1 MKQLYF
7 FLSCLLITTISFAQT
22 SGTIKGKLIDS
33 VGKQSLKD
41 ASITVLESKD
51 STLEVFGLAK
61 PDGTFELKNISFG
74 KMLVQITFQGY
85 RPINKTI
92 TLTKENAMVDLGDV
106 NMLVQSKDLQEV
118 IVQTSPIVIRKDTIE
133 YNAGSFKTKP
143 NAVVEDL
150 LKKLPGVEVAKDGSI
165 KAQGETV
172 SRVLVDGKRFFGD
185 DPKMATKNLPPDMVD
200 KVQIYD
206 AQSDQSAFSGFDDG
220 TRTKTIN
227 ITTKKD
233 RRKGLFGKAMAG
245 GGNNG
250 RYESSLNFNRFNG
263 NQQISFIGQAN
274 NVNRQAFSVQD
285 ILGTLGTAGGG
296 RGGQGG
302 GGGNFG
308 AAGATISG
316 LGGGGSSNG
325 ITTTI
330 AGGLNYKDVWSKKTE
345 ASGSYFYNNL
355 AIDRDTK
362 SLTERFNTGDSSV
375 FTNQNTTAKTQNQ
388 NHRINFNIET
398 QIDSS
403 NSLIIR
409 PNFTYQN
416 TEANNRSISTGTR
429 GKLTN
434 LTLTDQTTNNM
445 GDGYNGSID
454 ATFRHRF
461 KTKGRTFSLNI
472 TGGATTNNGNG
483 KNYTKAFNYLI
494 LKDSLIDQISTS
506 RSDGS
511 NISTNISYT
520 EPVGK
525 NQLIEIGFNH
535 SYRISTSDKKTLG
548 YNTTTKDY
556 TDNVAT
562 LTNKFENVNYSD
574 RGSLG
579 YRVQNAK
586 FNLGAT
592 MGLQFATLNSANQ
605 TKPGNDVNKTFTNL
619 FPTAN
624 FTYNFTRSKN
634 LRINYSGRTNQP
646 SVSQLQPIIDNSDIT
661 NIKQG
666 NPNLGQEFSNSL
678 RVFYSSFDIFKLRN
692 LFALFNV
699 STTSNKIVNNI
710 NQTPNGFQTTTYTNR
725 NGAYNLSGYVNYG
738 FQFGKNKIRLN
749 FTTNAAHSR
758 DVSIVHSL
766 NPSLANDTLNYTYN
780 TSIGQTVGTGFNIKE
795 KLDLNFSATS
805 TYYIAKNSNQASSSS
820 NTNYFTQNIS
830 IEPTY
835 TFKGGWV
842 LGTDLDY
849 NYTGGLSTGYNA
861 SVPLWNA
868 SLSKLLFKNQSGELK
883 IAIYDILN
891 QNVSVT
897 RTVSANYIVDQQS
910 TVLKQ
915 YFSVTFAYN
924 LRKFAGAN
932 QQMPSMFRNM
942 MRGMNLRNAP
952 KF

>member
-7 FLSCLLITTISFAQT
+7 FLSCLLITTISLAQS

-61 PDGTFELKNISFG
+61 TDGTFELKNISFG

-85 RPINKTI
+85 KPVNKTI
-92 TLTKENAMVDLGDV
+92 TLSKENAVVDLGDV

-118 IVQTSPIVIRKDTIE
+118 IVQTSPITIRKDTIE

-150 LKKLPGVEVAKDGSI
+150 LKKLPGVEVAKDGTI

-200 KVQIYD
+200 KIQVYD

-285 ILGTLGTAGGG
+285 ILGTLGSAGGG
-296 RGGQGG
+296 RGGAGG
-302 GGGNFG
+302 GGG
-308 AAGATISG
+308 AISLIGG

-325 ITTTI
+325 ITTTV

-355 AIDRDTK
+355 AIIRDTR
-362 SLTERFNTGDSSV
+362 SLTERFNSGDSSI
-375 FTNQNTTAKTQNQ
+375 FTNQNTTARTQNQ
-388 NHRINFNIET
+388 NHRVNFNIET
-398 QIDSS
+398 QIDSN
-403 NSLIIR
+403 NSLIVR
-409 PNFTYQN
+409 PNFSYQN
-416 TEANNRSISTGTR
+416 TEANNRSLSTGTR

-434 LTLTDQTTNNM
+434 LTLTDQTTNNTS
-445 GDGYNGSID
+445 DGYNGSID

-461 KTKGRTFSLNI
+461 KTRGRSLSINF
-472 TGGATTNNGNG
+472 TGGANTNDGVG
-483 KNYTKAFNYLI
+483 KNYTTYKDYLATS
-494 LKDSLIDQISTS
+494 DSLIDQISTS
-506 RSDGS
+506 KSDS
-511 NISTNISYT
+511 RNISTNVSYT
-520 EPVGK
+520 EPIGK
-525 NQLIEIGFNH
+525 NQLIEIGYNY
-535 SYRISTSDKKTLG
+535 SYRISTSDRQTLA
-548 YNTTTKDY
+548 YNATTKDY
-556 TDNVAT
+556 TDVVAS
-562 LTNKFENVNYSD
+562 LTNKFENINYSN

-592 MGLQFATLNSANQ
+592 MGLQFATLNSVNQ
-605 TKPGNDVNKTFTNL
+605 TKIGTDVNKNFINL

-624 FTYNFTRSKN
+624 FTYNFTRTKN
-634 LRINYSGRTNQP
+634 LRINYNGRTNQP
-646 SVSQLQPIIDNSDIT
+646 SVTQLQPIIDNSDVT
-661 NIKQG
+661 NIRQG
-666 NPNLGQEFSNSL
+666 NPDLGQEFTNSL

-692 LFALFNV
+692 LFATFNV
-699 STTSNKIVNNI
+699 STTSNKIVSNV
-710 NQTPNGFQTTTYTNR
+710 NQTNNGFQRTTYTNM

-758 DVSIVHSL
+758 DVSIIHSL
-766 NPSLANDTLNYTYN
+766 NPLFAKDTLNYTYN
-780 TSIGQTVGTGFNIKE
+780 TSIGQTIGTGFNIKE
-795 KLDLNFSATS
+795 KFDLNFTATS
-805 TYYIAKNSNQASSSS
+805 TFFIAKNSNQASSSS
-820 NTNYFTQNIS
+820 NTNYFTQNIT

-849 NYTGGLSTGYNA
+849 NYTGGLAAGYNA

-868 SLSKLLFKNQSGELK
+868 SLSKLLFKNQAGELK
-883 IAIYDILN
+883 VAIYDILN
-891 QNVSVT
+891 QNVSVSRNVT
-897 RTVSANYIVDQQS
+897 ANYVVDQQS

-924 LRKFAGAN
+924 LRKFAGAG
-932 QQMPSMFRNM
+932 QQMPAMFRNM
-942 MRGMNLRNAP
+942 MRGTNMRNLPR
-952 KF
+952 F

>member
-7 FLSCLLITTISFAQT
+7 FIPFLFITTISLAQT

-61 PDGTFELKNISFG
+61 PDGSFELKNISFG

-85 RPINKTI
+85 RPVNKTI
-92 TLTKENAMVDLGDV
+92 TFSKENAVIDLGDV
-106 NMLVQSKDLQEV
+106 AMQVQSKDLQEV

-150 LKKLPGVEVAKDGSI
+150 LKKLPGVEVAKDGTI

-200 KVQIYD
+200 KIQVYD

-245 GGNNG
+245 GGNDG
-250 RYESSLNFNRFNG
+250 RYESSLTFNRFNG
-263 NQQISFIGQAN
+263 NQQLSFIGQAN

-296 RGGQGG
+296 RGGG

-308 AAGATISG
+308 SGVGSIISG

-325 ITTTI
+325 ITTT
-330 AGGLNYKDVWSKKTE
+330 AAAGLNFKDVIGKKTE
-345 ASGSYFYNNL
+345 FSGSYFYNNL

-362 SLTERFNTGDSSV
+362 SLTERFQKSDSSF
-375 FTNQNTTAKTQNQ
+375 FTNQNTTARTKNE
-388 NHRINFNIET
+388 NHRVNLNIET

-416 TEANNRSISTGTR
+416 TESNTRTISGATR
-429 GKLTN
+429 GKLSN
-434 LTLTDQTTNNM
+434 LTNTDQTVNST
-445 GDGYNGSID
+445 GDGYNGSLD

-461 KTKGRTFSLNI
+461 KTKGRTLSLNL
-472 TGGATTNNGNG
+472 TGGANTNHNDA
-483 KNYTKAFNYLI
+483 KNYVKLFNYFTA
-494 LKDSLIDQISTS
+494 KDSISDQISNS
-506 RSDGS
+506 ISDGN
-511 NISTNISYT
+511 NISANVSYT

-525 NQLIEIGFNH
+525 NQLIEIGYNH
-535 SYRISTSDKKTLG
+535 SYRISTADKKTLS
-548 YNTTTKDY
+548 YDAATKDY
-556 TDNVAT
+556 TKRVDS
-562 LTNKFENVNYSD
+562 LSNKFENVNYSD
-574 RGSLG
+574 RASLG

-592 MGLQFATLNSANQ
+592 MGLQFATLNSDNQ
-605 TKPGNDVNKTFTNL
+605 SKGTSFHKTFTNL
-619 FPTAN
+619 YPTAN

-634 LRINYSGRTNQP
+634 LRVNYNGRTNQP
-646 SVSQLQPIIDNSDIT
+646 SVSQLQPVPDNSDIT
-661 NIKQG
+661 NIKYG
-666 NPNLGQEFSNSL
+666 NPDLGQEFTNSI

-699 STTSNKIVNNI
+699 STTSNKIVSNV
-710 NQTPNGFQTTTYTNR
+710 NQSLNGYQTTTYTNK
-725 NGAYNLSGYVNYG
+725 NGAYNVNGYVNYG
-738 FQFGKNKIRLN
+738 FQFGKQKIRLN
-749 FTTNAAHSR
+749 LTTNAAYSR
-758 DVSIVHSL
+758 DVSIIHSL
-766 NPSLANDTLNYTYN
+766 SPTVNKNDTLNYTYN
-780 TSIGQTVGTGFNIKE
+780 TSIGQTIGTGFNLKE

-805 TYYIAKNSNQASSSS
+805 TFYITKNSNQANSAS
-820 NTNYFTQNIS
+820 NTNYFTQNIT

-849 NYTGGLSTGYNA
+849 NYTGGLASGYNA

-868 SLSKLLFKNQSGELK
+868 SLSKLLFKNQAGELK
-883 IAIYDILN
+883 IAVYDILN
-891 QNVSVT
+891 QNVSVS
-897 RTVSANYIVDQQS
+897 RTVNANYVVDQQS

-924 LRKFAGAN
+924 LRKFAGAG
-932 QQMPSMFRNM
+932 QQMPAMFKNM
-942 MRGMNLRNAP
+942 MRGTNMRNMP
-952 KF
+952 RF

>member
-7 FLSCLLITTISFAQT
+7 FLSCLFVTTISFAQT
-22 SGTIKGKLIDS
+22 SGAIKGKLIDS

-61 PDGTFELKNISFG
+61 TDGTFELKNISFG
-74 KMLVQITFQGY
+74 KMLVQITFQGFK
-85 RPINKTI
+85 PVNKTI
-92 TLTKENAMVDLGDV
+92 TLSKENAVVDLGDV

-118 IVQTSPIVIRKDTIE
+118 IVQTSPIVIKKDTIE

-150 LKKLPGVEVAKDGSI
+150 LKKLPGVEVAKDGTI

-172 SRVLVDGKRFFGD
+172 QRVLVDGKRFFGD

-200 KVQIYD
+200 KIQVYD

-296 RGGQGG
+296 RGGFSGG
-302 GGGNFG
+302 GSTM
-308 AAGATISG
+308 ATISG

-355 AIDRDTK
+355 AIIRDTR
-362 SLTERFNTGDSSV
+362 SLTERFNSGDTSI
-375 FTNQNTTAKTQNQ
+375 FTNQNTAAKTQNQ

-434 LTLTDQTTNNM
+434 LTLTDQTTNNAS
-445 GDGYNGSID
+445 DGYNGSID

-461 KTKGRTFSLNI
+461 KTKGRSLSVNF
-472 TGGATTNNGNG
+472 TGGANTNDAVG
-483 KNYTKAFNYLI
+483 KNYTTYSDYLTSR
-494 LKDSLIDQISTS
+494 DSLIDQINTS
-506 RSDGS
+506 KADGR
-511 NISTNISYT
+511 NISTNVSYT
-520 EPVGK
+520 EPIGK
-525 NQLIEIGFNH
+525 NQLIEFGYNY
-535 SYRISTSDKKTLG
+535 SYRINTSDRQTLA
-548 YNTTTKDY
+548 YNATTKDY
-556 TDNVAT
+556 TDVVAS
-562 LTNKFENVNYSD
+562 LTNKFENVNYSN

-579 YRVQNAK
+579 YRIQNAK

-592 MGLQFATLNSANQ
+592 MGLQFATLNSVNQ
-605 TKPGNDVNKTFTNL
+605 TKTGSDVNKNFVNL
-619 FPTAN
+619 FPTAS
-624 FTYNFTRSKN
+624 FTYNFTRTKN
-634 LRINYSGRTNQP
+634 LRINYNGRTNQP
-646 SVSQLQPIIDNSDIT
+646 SVTQLQPIIDNSDVT
-661 NIKQG
+661 NIRQG
-666 NPNLGQEFSNSL
+666 NPDLGQEFTNSL

-692 LFALFNV
+692 LFASFNV
-699 STTSNKIVNNI
+699 STTSNKIVSNV
-710 NQTPNGFQTTTYTNR
+710 NQSKNGFQRATYTNM
-725 NGAYNLSGYVNYG
+725 NGAYNLSGFLNYG

-758 DVSIVHSL
+758 DVNIIHSL
-766 NPSLANDTLNYTYN
+766 NPLFAKDTLNYTYN
-780 TSIGQTVGTGFNIKE
+780 TSIGQTIGTGFNIKE
-795 KLDLNFSATS
+795 KFDLNFTATS
-805 TYYIAKNSNQASSSS
+805 TFFIAKNSNQASSSS
-820 NTNYFTQNIS
+820 NTNYFTQNIT

-849 NYTGGLSTGYNA
+849 NYTGGLAAGYNA

-868 SLSKLLFKNQSGELK
+868 SLSKLLFKNQGGELK

-891 QNVSVT
+891 QNVSVSRNVT
-897 RTVSANYIVDQQS
+897 ANYVVDQQS

-924 LRKFAGAN
+924 LRKFAGAG
-932 QQMPSMFRNM
+932 QQMPAMFKNM
-942 MRGMNLRNAP
+942 MRGTNMRNMP
-952 KF
+952 RF

>member
-7 FLSCLLITTISFAQT
+7 FLSCFLVTTISLAQT

-41 ASITVLESKD
+41 ASITVLDNKD

-85 RPINKTI
+85 SPINKTI
-92 TLTKENAMVDLGDV
+92 TLSKDNAVVDLGDV
-106 NMLVQSKDLQEV
+106 NMKVQSKDLQEV
-118 IVQTSPIVIRKDTIE
+118 IVQTSPITIRKDTIE

-150 LKKLPGVEVAKDGSI
+150 LKKLPGVEVAKDGTI

-200 KVQIYD
+200 KIQVYD

-296 RGGQGG
+296 RGG
-302 GGGNFG
+302 G
-308 AAGATISG
+308 AAMATISG

-330 AGGLNYKDVWSKKTE
+330 AAGLNYKDVWSKKTE

-355 AIDRDTK
+355 AINRDTR
-362 SLTERFNTGDSSV
+362 SLTERFNAGDSSI
-375 FTNQNTTAKTQNQ
+375 FTDQNTTARTKNE
-388 NHRINFNIET
+388 NHRVNFNIET

-403 NSLIIR
+403 NSLIVR
-409 PNFTYQN
+409 PNFTYQQ

-429 GKLTN
+429 GKLVN
-434 LTLTDQTTNNM
+434 LTLTDQTTNSTS
-445 GDGYNGSID
+445 DGYNGSID
-454 ATFRHRF
+454 ATLRHRF
-461 KTKGRTFSLNI
+461 KTKGRTFSINI
-472 TGGATTNNGNG
+472 TGGANTNDATG
-483 KNYTKAFNYLI
+483 KNYTTYRDYLTS
-494 LKDSLIDQISTS
+494 KDSLINQISVS
-506 RSDGS
+506 KADGS
-511 NISTNISYT
+511 NISTNLSYT
-520 EPVGK
+520 EPVGR

-535 SYRISTSDKKTLG
+535 SYRISTTDKQTLG
-548 YNTTTKDY
+548 YNATTKDY

-562 LTNKFENVNYSD
+562 LTNKFENINYSD

-592 MGLQFATLNSANQ
+592 MGLQFATLNSNNQ
-605 TKPGNDVNKTFTNL
+605 TKIGNDVHKTYTNL
-619 FPTAN
+619 YPTAN
-624 FTYNFTRSKN
+624 FTYNFTRTKN

-666 NPNLGQEFSNSL
+666 NPNLGQEFSNSV

-692 LFALFNV
+692 LFAVFNA
-699 STTSNKIVNNI
+699 STTSNKIVSNV
-710 NQTPNGFQTTTYTNR
+710 NQTNNGFQTTTYTNK

-749 FTTNAAHSR
+749 FTTNVAHSR
-758 DVSIVHSL
+758 DVNIIHSL
-766 NPSLANDTLNYTYN
+766 NPLFAKDTLNYTYN

-795 KLDLNFSATS
+795 KLDLNFTATS
-805 TYYIAKNSNQASSSS
+805 TFYIAKNSNQASSSS
-820 NTNYFTQNIS
+820 NTNYFTQNIT

-849 NYTGGLSTGYNA
+849 NYTGGLSSGYNA

-883 IAIYDILN
+883 VAIYDILN
-891 QNVSVT
+891 QNVSVS
-897 RTVSANYIVDQQS
+897 RTVSANYVVDQQS

-924 LRKFAGAN
+924 LRKFAGAG
-932 QQMPSMFRNM
+932 QQMPNMFRNM
-942 MRGMNLRNAP
+942 MRGTNMRNMP
-952 KF
+952 RF

>member
-7 FLSCLLITTISFAQT
+7 FLSCLLVTTISFAQT

-41 ASITVLESKD
+41 ASITVLDSKD

-61 PDGTFELKNISFG
+61 TDGTFELKNIALG
-74 KMLVQITFQGY
+74 KMIVQITFQGY
-85 RPINKTI
+85 RPVNKTV
-92 TLTKENAMVDLGDV
+92 TLSKENAVVDLGEV
-106 NMLVQSKDLQEV
+106 AMTIQSKDLQEV
-118 IVQTSPIVIRKDTIE
+118 IVQTSPITIRKDTIE

-200 KVQIYD
+200 KIQVYD

-233 RRKGLFGKAMAG
+233 RRKGFFGKAMAG

-285 ILGTLGTAGGG
+285 ILGTLGSAGGG
-296 RGGQGG
+296 RGGAGG
-302 GGGNFG
+302 GGGAIALIG
-308 AAGATISG
+308 G

-325 ITTTI
+325 ITTTV

-355 AIDRDTK
+355 AIDRDTR
-362 SLTERFNTGDSSV
+362 SLSERFGGNSDSSI
-375 FTNQNTTAKTQNQ
+375 FTNQNTTARTKNE

-403 NSLIIR
+403 NSLIVR
-409 PNFTYQN
+409 PNFSYQQ
-416 TEANNRSISTGTR
+416 TEANNRSISTGTK

-434 LTLTDQTTNNM
+434 LTLNDQTTNNASS
-445 GDGYNGSID
+445 GYNGSID

-461 KTKGRTFSLNI
+461 KTKGRTFSINL
-472 TGGATTNNGNG
+472 TGGANTNDANGT
-483 KNYTKAFNYLI
+483 NYGNYIDYLTG
-494 LKDSLIDQISTS
+494 KDSLTNQISTS
-506 RSDGS
+506 KSDGS
-511 NISTNISYT
+511 NISTNLSYT
-520 EPVGK
+520 EPIGK
-525 NQLIEIGFNH
+525 NQLIEIGYNY
-535 SYRISTSDKKTLG
+535 SYRISTSDRQTFK
-548 YNTTTKDY
+548 YNNTTKDY
-556 TDNVAT
+556 TDVVSL
-562 LTNKFENVNYSD
+562 LTNKFENVNYSN

-592 MGLQFATLNSANQ
+592 LGLQFATLNSINQ
-605 TKPGNDVNKTFTNL
+605 TKLGNDVNKTFTNL

-634 LRINYSGRTNQP
+634 LRINYNGRTNQP
-646 SVSQLQPIIDNSDIT
+646 SVSQLQPIVDNS
-661 NIKQG
+661 NLLSIKQG
-666 NPNLGQEFSNSL
+666 NPNLGQEFTNSL

-692 LFALFNV
+692 LFAMFNA
-699 STTSNKIVNNI
+699 SNTSNKIVNNVYQFAT
-710 NQTPNGFQTTTYTNR
+710 NKDSTTYVNM
-725 NGAYNLSGYVNYG
+725 NGAYSLSGYVNYG

-749 FTTNAAHSR
+749 FTTNLAHSR
-758 DVSIVHSL
+758 DVSAIHNFTSGGNL
-766 NPSLANDTLNYTYN
+766 NDTLNYTYN
-780 TSIGQTVGTGFNIKE
+780 SSIGQTIGTGFNIKE
-795 KLDLNFSATS
+795 KFDLNFTATS
-805 TYYIAKNSNQASSSS
+805 TYFIVKNTNQANAAN
-820 NTNYFTQNIS
+820 NTNYFTQNIT

-849 NYTGGLSTGYNA
+849 NYTGGLAAGYNA

-868 SLSKLLFKNQSGELK
+868 SLSKLLFKNQAGELK
-883 IAIYDILN
+883 VAIYDILN
-891 QNVSVT
+891 QNVSVSRSVT
-897 RTVSANYIVDQQS
+897 GNTVTDQQS

-924 LRKFAGAN
+924 LRKFAGAG
-932 QQMPSMFRNM
+932 QQMPAMFRNM
-942 MRGMNLRNAP
+942 MRGTNMRNMP
-952 KF
+952 RF

>member
-7 FLSCLLITTISFAQT
+7 FLSCLLVTTISLAQS

-61 PDGTFELKNISFG
+61 TDGTFELKNISFG

-85 RPINKTI
+85 KPVNKTI
-92 TLTKENAMVDLGDV
+92 TLSKENAVVDLGDV

-118 IVQTSPIVIRKDTIE
+118 IVQTSPITIRKDTIE

-200 KVQIYD
+200 KIQVYD

-233 RRKGLFGKAMAG
+233 RRKGFFGKAMAG

-285 ILGTLGTAGGG
+285 ILGTLGSAGGG
-296 RGGQGG
+296 RGGAGG
-302 GGGNFG
+302 GGG
-308 AAGATISG
+308 AISLISG

-355 AIDRDTK
+355 AFDRDTR
-362 SLTERFNTGDSSV
+362 SLTETFFSGDSSQ
-375 FTNQNTTAKTQNQ
+375 FNSQNTTARTKNQ

-398 QIDSS
+398 QIDSN
-403 NSLIIR
+403 NSLVVR
-409 PNFTYQN
+409 PNFNYQE
-416 TEANNRSISTGTR
+416 TEANNVTQSTITK

-434 LTLTDQTTNNM
+434 IGATNQNTSSA
-445 GDGYNGSID
+445 GSGYNGSID

-461 KTKGRTFSLNI
+461 KTKGRTFSMNV
-472 TGGATTNNGNG
+472 TGGANTNNNDAT
-483 KNYTKAFNYLI
+483 NFTIANI
-494 LKDSLIDQISTS
+494 ASRSANQISNS
-506 RSDGS
+506 KSDGN
-511 NISTNISYT
+511 NISTNLSYT

-525 NQLIEIGFNH
+525 NQLIEIGYNY
-535 SYRISTSDKKTLG
+535 SYRTNTSNKQTFAYDAATQ
-548 YNTTTKDY
+548 DY
-556 TDNVAT
+556 TKGVDS
-562 LTNKFENVNYSD
+562 LTNKFENTNYSN
-574 RGSLG
+574 RASLG
-579 YRVQNAK
+579 YRVQNTK

-592 MGLQFATLNSANQ
+592 MGVQFATLTSDNRSKNI
-605 TKPGNDVNKTFTNL
+605 NFSNNFVNL

-646 SVSQLQPIIDNSDIT
+646 SATQLQPVPDVSDVT
-661 NIKQG
+661 NIKNG
-666 NPNLGQEFSNSL
+666 NPNLGQEFSNNL
-678 RVFYSSFDIFKLRN
+678 RIFFSSFDIFKLRN
-692 LFALFNV
+692 LFAMFNL
-699 STTSNKIVNNI
+699 SNTSNKIVSNVT
-710 NQTPNGFQTTTYTNR
+710 QSPTTFYRTTTYSNMG
-725 NGAYNLSGYVNYG
+725 GAYSLSGYVNYG
-738 FQFGKNKIRLN
+738 FQFGKQKIRLN
-749 FTTNAAHSR
+749 FTTNVAHSR
-758 DVSIVHSL
+758 DPSIIHSVSSNA
-766 NPSLANDTLNYTYN
+766 NPNDTINYTYN
-780 TSIGQTVGTGFNIKE
+780 TSIGQTIGTGFNIKE
-795 KLDLNFSATS
+795 KFDLNFTATS
-805 TYYIAKNSNQASSSS
+805 TYFIVKNTNQANSA
-820 NTNYFTQNIS
+820 NNANYFTQNIT

-849 NYTGGLSTGYNA
+849 NYTGGLTAGYNA

-868 SLSKLLFKNQSGELK
+868 SLSKLLFKNQAGELK
-883 IAIYDILN
+883 LAIYDILN
-891 QNVSVT
+891 QNVSVSRSVT
-897 RTVSANYIVDQQS
+897 GNTVTDQQS

-924 LRKFAGAN
+924 LRKFAGAG
-932 QQMPSMFRNM
+932 QQMPAMFRNM
-942 MRGMNLRNAP
+942 MRGTNMRNMP
-952 KF
+952 RF

>member
-7 FLSCLLITTISFAQT
+7 FLSCLFITTISLAQT

-41 ASITVLESKD
+41 ASITVLDSKD

-61 PDGTFELKNISFG
+61 TDGTFELKNIALG
-74 KMLVQITFQGY
+74 KMIVQITFQGY
-85 RPINKTI
+85 KPVNKNV
-92 TLTKENAMVDLGDV
+92 TLSKENAVVDLGEV
-106 NMLVQSKDLQEV
+106 AMTIQSKDLQEV
-118 IVQTSPIVIRKDTIE
+118 IVQTSPITIRKDTIE

-200 KVQIYD
+200 KIQVYD

-233 RRKGLFGKAMAG
+233 RRKGFFGKAMAG

-296 RGGQGG
+296 RGGAGG
-302 GGGNFG
+302 GGG
-308 AAGATISG
+308 AIATISG

-345 ASGSYFYNNL
+345 VSGSYFYNNL
-355 AIDRDTK
+355 AIDRDSR
-362 SLTERFNTGDSSV
+362 SLTERFSGTSDSSI
-375 FTNQNTTAKTQNQ
+375 FTNQNTTARTKNE

-403 NSLIIR
+403 NSLIVR
-409 PNFTYQN
+409 PNFSYQQ

-434 LTLTDQTTNNM
+434 LTLNDQTTNSASN
-445 GDGYNGSID
+445 GYTGSID

-461 KTKGRTFSLNI
+461 KTKGRTFSVNI
-472 TGGATTNNGNG
+472 TGGANTNDANG
-483 KNYTKAFNYLI
+483 KNYTNSTDYMRAINTI
-494 LKDSLIDQISTS
+494 TDQISTTK
-506 RSDGS
+506 SDGK
-511 NISTNISYT
+511 NISTNLSYT

-525 NQLIEIGFNH
+525 NQLIEIGYNY
-535 SYRISTSDKKTLG
+535 SYRISTSDRQTFK
-548 YNTTTKDY
+548 YNNTTKDY
-556 TDNVAT
+556 TDVVTN
-562 LTNKFENVNYSD
+562 LTNKFENINYSN

-579 YRVQNAK
+579 YRVQNTK

-592 MGLQFATLNSANQ
+592 MGLQFSTLNSVNQ
-605 TKPGNDVNKTFTNL
+605 SKVGNDVNKTFTNL

-634 LRINYSGRTNQP
+634 LRVNYSGRTNIP
-646 SVSQLQPIIDNSDIT
+646 SVSQLQPVPDNS
-661 NIKQG
+661 NVLNVKLG
-666 NPNLGQEFSNSL
+666 NTNLGQEFTNSL

-692 LFALFNV
+692 LFASVNV
-699 STTSNKIVNNI
+699 STTSNKIVNNVY
-710 NQTPNGFQTTTYTNR
+710 QYANGYDTTTYTNK
-725 NGAYNLSGYVNYG
+725 NGAYSLSGFLNYG

-749 FTTNAAHSR
+749 FTTNLAHSR
-758 DVSIVHSL
+758 DISIIHNFTSGG
-766 NPSLANDTLNYTYN
+766 NPNDTLNYTYN
-780 TSIGQTVGTGFNIKE
+780 SSIGQTIGTGFNIKE
-795 KLDLNFSATS
+795 KFDLNFTATT
-805 TYYIAKNSNQASSSS
+805 TYFIVKNTNQATAA
-820 NTNYFTQNIS
+820 NNANYFTQNIT

-849 NYTGGLSTGYNA
+849 NYTGGLTAGYNA

-868 SLSKLLFKNQSGELK
+868 SLSKLLFKNQAGELK
-883 IAIYDILN
+883 LAIYDILN
-891 QNVSVT
+891 QNVSVSRSVT
-897 RTVSANYIVDQQS
+897 GNTVTDQQS

-924 LRKFAGAN
+924 LRKFAGAG
-932 QQMPSMFRNM
+932 QQMPAMFRNM
-942 MRGMNLRNAP
+942 MRGTNMRNMP
-952 KF
+952 RF

>member
-1 MKQLYF
+1 
-7 FLSCLLITTISFAQT
+7 
-22 SGTIKGKLIDS
+22 
-33 VGKQSLKD
+33 
-41 ASITVLESKD
+41 
-51 STLEVFGLAK
+51 
-61 PDGTFELKNISFG
+61 
-74 KMLVQITFQGY
+74 
-85 RPINKTI
+85 
-92 TLTKENAMVDLGDV
+92 
-106 NMLVQSKDLQEV
+106 
-118 IVQTSPIVIRKDTIE
+118 
-133 YNAGSFKTKP
+133 
-143 NAVVEDL
+143 
-150 LKKLPGVEVAKDGSI
+150 
-165 KAQGETV
+165 
-172 SRVLVDGKRFFGD
+172 
-185 DPKMATKNLPPDMVD
+185 
-200 KVQIYD
+200 
-206 AQSDQSAFSGFDDG
+206 
-220 TRTKTIN
+220 
-227 ITTKKD
+227 
-233 RRKGLFGKAMAG
+233 
-245 GGNNG
+245 
-250 RYESSLNFNRFNG
+250 
-263 NQQISFIGQAN
+263 
-274 NVNRQAFSVQD
+274 
-285 ILGTLGTAGGG
+285 
-296 RGGQGG
+296 
-302 GGGNFG
+302 
-308 AAGATISG
+308 
-316 LGGGGSSNG
+316 
-325 ITTTI
+325 
-330 AGGLNYKDVWSKKTE
+330 
-345 ASGSYFYNNL
+345 

-362 SLTERFNTGDSSV
+362 SLTERFNTGDSSI
-375 FTNQNTTAKTQNQ
+375 FTNQNTTARTQNQ
-388 NHRINFNIET
+388 NHRVNFNIET

-403 NSLIIR
+403 NSLIVR

-434 LTLTDQTTNNM
+434 LTLTDQTTNST

-472 TGGATTNNGNG
+472 TGGANTNDGNG
-483 KNYTKAFNYLI
+483 KNYTKAFNYLT

-506 RSDGS
+506 TSNGS
-511 NISTNISYT
+511 NISANVSYT

-548 YNTTTKDY
+548 YNSTTKDY

-592 MGLQFATLNSANQ
+592 MGLQFATLNSENQ
-605 TKPGNDVNKTFTNL
+605 TKGYSFNKTFTNL

-666 NPNLGQEFSNSL
+666 NPDLGQEFSNSL
-678 RVFYSSFDIFKLRN
+678 RIFYSSFDIFKLRN
-692 LFALFNV
+692 LFALFNI
-699 STTSNKIVNNI
+699 STTSYKIVNNV
-710 NQTPNGFQTTTYTNR
+710 NQTPNGYQTTTYTNKS
-725 NGAYNLSGYVNYG
+725 GAYNLSGYVNYG

-749 FTTNAAHSR
+749 FTTNVAHSR
-758 DVSIVHSL
+758 DVNIIHSL
-766 NPSLANDTLNYTYN
+766 NPSFANDTLNYTYN

-805 TYYIAKNSNQASSSS
+805 TFYIAKNSNQASSAS

-891 QNVSVT
+891 QNVSVS
-897 RTVSANYIVDQQS
+897 RTVNANYIVDQQS

-942 MRGMNLRNAP
+942 MRGTNMRNVP
-952 KF
+952 RF

>member
-7 FLSCLLITTISFAQT
+7 FLSCLLVTTISLAQS

-61 PDGTFELKNISFG
+61 TDGTFELKNISFG

-85 RPINKTI
+85 VPVNKTI
-92 TLTKENAMVDLGDV
+92 TLSKENAVVDLGDV

-118 IVQTSPIVIRKDTIE
+118 IVQTSPITIRKDTIE

-150 LKKLPGVEVAKDGSI
+150 LKKLPGVEVAKDGTI

-200 KVQIYD
+200 KIQVYD

-285 ILGTLGTAGGG
+285 ILGTLGSAGGG
-296 RGGQGG
+296 RGGAGG
-302 GGGNFG
+302 GGG
-308 AAGATISG
+308 AISLIGG

-325 ITTTI
+325 ITTTL

-355 AIDRDTK
+355 AIDRDTR
-362 SLTERFNTGDSSV
+362 SLTERFVSGDSSF
-375 FTNQNTTAKTQNQ
+375 FTNQNTTARTKNQ

-403 NSLIIR
+403 NSLIVR
-409 PNFTYQN
+409 PNFSYQETESNNN
-416 TEANNRSISTGTR
+416 TISNITK
-429 GKLTN
+429 GKLVNTN
-434 LTLTDQTTNNM
+434 STNQTTTSV
-445 GDGYNGSID
+445 GSGYNGSID

-461 KTKGRTFSLNI
+461 KTKGRTFSINL
-472 TGGATTNNGNG
+472 TGGANTNNSDGT
-483 KNYTKAFNYLI
+483 NYNNITTGGGTKTT
-494 LKDSLIDQISTS
+494 DQISNSTS
-506 RSDGS
+506 NGS
-511 NISTNISYT
+511 NISTNLSYT

-525 NQLIEIGFNH
+525 NQLIEIGYNY
-535 SYRISTSDKKTLG
+535 SYRMSTSNRQTFAYDAATQG
-548 YNTTTKDY
+548 YTKGVDS
-556 TDNVAT
+556 
-562 LTNKFENVNYSD
+562 LTNKFDNTNYSN
-574 RGSLG
+574 RASLG

-592 MGLQFATLNSANQ
+592 MGVQFATLTSDNRSKNI
-605 TKPGNDVNKTFTNL
+605 NFNNNFVNL

-634 LRINYSGRTNQP
+634 LRINYNGRTNQP
-646 SVSQLQPIIDNSDIT
+646 SVSQLQPVPDVSDVT
-661 NIKQG
+661 NVKNG
-666 NPNLGQEFSNSL
+666 NPNLGQEFSNNL

-692 LFALFNV
+692 LFAMFNL
-699 STTSNKIVNNI
+699 SNTSNKIVSNV
-710 NQTPNGFQTTTYTNR
+710 NQLANGYQTTSYTNM
-725 NGAYNLSGYVNYG
+725 NGAYSLSGYVNYG

-749 FTTNAAHSR
+749 FTTNVAHSR
-758 DVSIVHSL
+758 DVSIIHSPL
-766 NPSLANDTLNYTYN
+766 LANVNDTINYTYN
-780 TSIGQTVGTGFNIKE
+780 NSIGQTIGTGFNIKE
-795 KLDLNFSATS
+795 KFDLNFTATS
-805 TYYIAKNSNQASSSS
+805 TFFIAKNSNQASSAS
-820 NTNYFTQNIS
+820 NTNYFTQNIT

-849 NYTGGLSTGYNA
+849 NYTGGLAAGYNA

-868 SLSKLLFKNQSGELK
+868 SLSKLLFKNQAGELK

-891 QNVSVT
+891 QNVSVSRNVT
-897 RTVSANYIVDQQS
+897 ANYVVDQQS

-924 LRKFAGAN
+924 LRKFAGAG
-932 QQMPSMFRNM
+932 QQMPAMFRNM
-942 MRGMNLRNAP
+942 MRGTNMRNMP
-952 KF
+952 RF

>member
-7 FLSCLLITTISFAQT
+7 LLSCLLIATISFAQT

-41 ASITVLESKD
+41 ASITVLDSKD

-61 PDGTFELKNISFG
+61 TDGTFELKNITLG
-74 KMLVQITFQGY
+74 KMIVQITFQGY
-85 RPINKTI
+85 KPINKNV
-92 TLTKENAMVDLGDV
+92 TLSKENAVVDLGEV
-106 NMLVQSKDLQEV
+106 AMTIQSKDLQEV
-118 IVQTSPIVIRKDTIE
+118 IVQTSPITIRKDTIE

-172 SRVLVDGKRFFGD
+172 QRVLVDGKRFFGD

-200 KVQIYD
+200 KIQVYD

-285 ILGTLGTAGGG
+285 ILGTLGNVGGG
-296 RGGQGG
+296 RGGAGG
-302 GGGNFG
+302 GGG
-308 AAGATISG
+308 AIATISG

-345 ASGSYFYNNL
+345 VSGSYFYNNL
-355 AIDRDTK
+355 AIDRDSR
-362 SLTERFNTGDSSV
+362 SLTERFSGTSDSSI
-375 FTNQNTTAKTQNQ
+375 FTNQNTTARTKNE

-403 NSLIIR
+403 NSLIVR
-409 PNFTYQN
+409 PNFSYQQ

-434 LTLTDQTTNNM
+434 LTLNDQTTNSTSN
-445 GDGYNGSID
+445 GYTGSID

-472 TGGATTNNGNG
+472 TGGANTNDANG
-483 KNYTKAFNYLI
+483 KNYTNSTDYMRAVNTI
-494 LKDSLIDQISTS
+494 TDQISTTA
-506 RSDGS
+506 SDGK
-511 NISTNISYT
+511 NISTNLSYT

-525 NQLIEIGFNH
+525 NQLIEIGYNY
-535 SYRISTSDKKTLG
+535 SYRISTSDRQTFM
-548 YNTTTKDY
+548 YNSTTKYY
-556 TDNVAT
+556 TDVVTN
-562 LTNKFENVNYSD
+562 LTNKFENVNYSN

-579 YRVQNAK
+579 YRVQNTK

-592 MGLQFATLNSANQ
+592 MGLQFSTLNSINQ
-605 TKPGNDVNKTFTNL
+605 SKVGNDVNKTFTNL

-624 FTYNFTRSKN
+624 FTYNFTRTKN
-634 LRINYSGRTNQP
+634 LRVNYSGRTNIP
-646 SVSQLQPIIDNSDIT
+646 NVSQLQPVPDNS
-661 NIKQG
+661 NVLNVKLG
-666 NPNLGQEFSNSL
+666 NTNLGQEFTNSL

-692 LFALFNV
+692 LFASVNV
-699 STTSNKIVNNI
+699 STTSNKIVNNVF
-710 NQTPNGFQTTTYTNR
+710 QYANGYDTTTYTNK
-725 NGAYNLSGYVNYG
+725 NGAYSLSGFFNYG

-749 FTTNAAHSR
+749 FTTNVAHSR
-758 DVSIVHSL
+758 DVSIIHNFTSGG
-766 NPSLANDTLNYTYN
+766 NPNDTLNYTYN
-780 TSIGQTVGTGFNIKE
+780 SSIGQTIGTGFNIKE
-795 KLDLNFSATS
+795 KFDLNFTATT
-805 TYYIAKNSNQASSSS
+805 TYFIVKNTNQATAA
-820 NTNYFTQNIS
+820 NNANYFTQNIT

-849 NYTGGLSTGYNA
+849 NYTGGLTAGYNA

-868 SLSKLLFKNQSGELK
+868 SLSKLLFKNQAGELK
-883 IAIYDILN
+883 VAIYDILN
-891 QNVSVT
+891 QNVSVSRSVT
-897 RTVSANYIVDQQS
+897 GNTVTDQQS

-915 YFSVTFAYN
+915 YFSITFAYN
-924 LRKFAGAN
+924 LRKFAGAGM
-932 QQMPSMFRNM
+932 QMPSMFRNM
-942 MRGMNLRNAP
+942 MRGTNMRNMP
-952 KF
+952 RF

>member
-7 FLSCLLITTISFAQT
+7 FLWCLLITTISLAQT

-41 ASITVLESKD
+41 ASITVLDSKD

-61 PDGTFELKNISFG
+61 TDGTFELKNIALG
-74 KMLVQITFQGY
+74 KMIVQITFQGY
-85 RPINKTI
+85 KPVNKI
-92 TLTKENAMVDLGDV
+92 VTLSKENAVVDLGEV
-106 NMLVQSKDLQEV
+106 AMSIQAKDLQEV
-118 IVQTSPIVIRKDTIE
+118 IVQTSPITIRKDTIE

-165 KAQGETV
+165 KAQGEAV
-172 SRVLVDGKRFFGD
+172 SRVLVDGKRFFGE

-200 KVQIYD
+200 KIQVYD
-206 AQSDQSAFSGFDDG
+206 AQSDQSVFSGFDDG

-233 RRKGLFGKAMAG
+233 RRKGFFGKAMAG

-285 ILGTLGTAGGG
+285 ILGTLGSAGGG
-296 RGGQGG
+296 RGGAGG
-302 GGGNFG
+302 GGIVLIG
-308 AAGATISG
+308 G

-325 ITTTI
+325 ITTTV

-355 AIDRDTK
+355 AIDRDTR
-362 SLTERFNTGDSSV
+362 SLTETFFSGDSSQ
-375 FTNQNTTAKTQNQ
+375 FNNQNTTARTKNQ

-403 NSLIIR
+403 NSLVVR
-409 PNFTYQN
+409 PNFSYQE
-416 TEANNRSISTGTR
+416 TEANNVTQSTITKGKFTNIGTTEQNTSSA
-429 GKLTN
+429 GS
-434 LTLTDQTTNNM
+434 
-445 GDGYNGSID
+445 GYNGSID

-461 KTKGRTFSLNI
+461 KTKGRTFSMNV
-472 TGGATTNNGNG
+472 TGGANTNNNDAT
-483 KNYTKAFNYLI
+483 NFTTANI
-494 LKDSLIDQISTS
+494 ASRSANQISNS
-506 RSDGS
+506 KSDGN
-511 NISTNISYT
+511 NISTNLSYT

-525 NQLIEIGFNH
+525 NQLIEIGYNY
-535 SYRISTSDKKTLG
+535 SYRTNTSNKQTFAYDAATQG
-548 YNTTTKDY
+548 FTKGVDS
-556 TDNVAT
+556 
-562 LTNKFENVNYSD
+562 LTNKFENTNASN
-574 RGSLG
+574 RASLG

-592 MGLQFATLNSANQ
+592 MGVQFATLTSNNRSKNI
-605 TKPGNDVNKTFTNL
+605 NFNNNFVNL

-646 SVSQLQPIIDNSDIT
+646 SASQLQPVPDVSDVT
-661 NIKQG
+661 NIKNG
-666 NPNLGQEFSNSL
+666 NPNLSQEFSNNL
-678 RVFYSSFDIFKLRN
+678 RIFYSSFDIFKLRN
-692 LFALFNV
+692 LFAMFNF
-699 STTSNKIVNNI
+699 SSTSNKIVSNVT
-710 NQTPNGFQTTTYTNR
+710 QSPTTFYRTTTYSNT
-725 NGAYNLSGYVNYG
+725 GGVYSLSGYVNYG
-738 FQFGKNKIRLN
+738 FQFGKQKIRLN
-749 FTTNAAHSR
+749 FTTNLAHSR
-758 DVSIVHSL
+758 DVSIIHSPL
-766 NPSLANDTLNYTYN
+766 LANVNDTINYTYN
-780 TSIGQTVGTGFNIKE
+780 SSIGQTIGTSFNIKE
-795 KLDLNFSATS
+795 KLDLNLTATS
-805 TYYIAKNSNQASSSS
+805 TYYIAKNTNQVSAAN
-820 NTNYFTQNIS
+820 NTNYFTQNIT

-849 NYTGGLSTGYNA
+849 NYTGGLATGYNA
-861 SVPLWNA
+861 SVPLWNV
-868 SLSKLLFKNQSGELK
+868 SLSKLLFKNQAGELK
-883 IAIYDILN
+883 VAIYDMLN
-891 QNVSVT
+891 QNVSVSRSVT
-897 RTVSANYIVDQQS
+897 GNTVTDQQS

-924 LRKFAGAN
+924 LRKFAGAG

-942 MRGMNLRNAP
+942 MRGTNMRNMP
-952 KF
+952 RF

>member
-7 FLSCLLITTISFAQT
+7 SLSLLCITTISLAQN
-22 SGTIKGKLIDS
+22 SGTVKGKLIDS

-92 TLTKENAMVDLGDV
+92 TLSKENALVDLGDL

-118 IVQTSPIVIRKDTIE
+118 IVQTSPITIRKDTIE

-172 SRVLVDGKRFFGD
+172 ARVLVDGKRFFGD

-200 KVQIYD
+200 KIQIYD

-296 RGGQGG
+296 RGGGG
-302 GGGNFG
+302 GGGG
-308 AAGATISG
+308 ATATISG

-345 ASGSYFYNNL
+345 VSGSYFYNNL

-362 SLTERFNTGDSSV
+362 SLTERFNSGDSSI
-375 FTNQNTTAKTQNQ
+375 FTNQNTTARTQNQ
-388 NHRINFNIET
+388 NHRINLNIET

-409 PNFTYQN
+409 PNFTSQN
-416 TEANNRSISTGTR
+416 TEANNRTISTGTK

-434 LTLTDQTTNNM
+434 LTLTDQTTNNT
-445 GDGYNGSID
+445 GNGYNGSID

-472 TGGATTNNGNG
+472 TGGANTNEGNG
-483 KNYTKAFNYLI
+483 KNYTKAFNYLT

-506 RSDGS
+506 TSNGS
-511 NISTNISYT
+511 NISTNVSYT

-525 NQLIEIGFNH
+525 NQLIEISYNH
-535 SYRISTSDKKTLG
+535 SYKISTSDKKTLG
-548 YNTTTKDY
+548 YNNTTKDY

-562 LTNKFENVNYSD
+562 LTNTFENVNYSD

-586 FNLGAT
+586 FNLGTT
-592 MGLQFATLNSANQ
+592 MGLQFATLNSENQ
-605 TKPGNDVNKTFTNL
+605 TKGYSFHKTFTNL
-619 FPTAN
+619 YPTAN

-666 NPNLGQEFSNSL
+666 NPDLGQEFSNSL
-678 RVFYSSFDIFKLRN
+678 RIFYSSFDIFKLRN
-692 LFALFNV
+692 LFALFNI
-699 STTSNKIVNNI
+699 SNTSNKIVNNV
-710 NQTPNGFQTTTYTNR
+710 NQTPNGYQTTTYTNK

-749 FTTNAAHSR
+749 FTTNVAHSR
-758 DVSIVHSL
+758 DVSIIHSL
-766 NPSLANDTLNYTYN
+766 KTALANDTLNYTYN
-780 TSIGQTVGTGFNIKE
+780 TSIGQTIGTGFNIKE
-795 KLDLNFSATS
+795 KLDLNFTATS
-805 TYYIAKNSNQASSSS
+805 TFYIAKNSNQASSAS

-830 IEPTY
+830 VEPTY

-883 IAIYDILN
+883 VAIYDILN
-891 QNVSVT
+891 QNVSVS
-897 RTVSANYIVDQQS
+897 RTVNANYVVDQQS

-924 LRKFAGAN
+924 LRKFAGQG

-942 MRGMNLRNAP
+942 MRGTNMRSAP
-952 KF
+952 RF

>member
-7 FLSCLLITTISFAQT
+7 FLSFLLITTISLAQT

-33 VGKQSLKD
+33 IGKQSLKD
-41 ASITVLESKD
+41 ASITVLDSKD

-61 PDGTFELKNISFG
+61 ADGTFELKNIALG
-74 KMLVQITFQGY
+74 KMIVQITFQGY
-85 RPINKTI
+85 VPVNKII
-92 TLTKENAMVDLGDV
+92 TLSKENALIDLGDV

-118 IVQTSPIVIRKDTIE
+118 IVQTSPITIRKDTIE

-200 KVQIYD
+200 KIQVYD

-296 RGGQGG
+296 RNASGG
-302 GGGNFG
+302 GGG
-308 AAGATISG
+308 AIATISG

-325 ITTTI
+325 ITTTV

-355 AIDRDTK
+355 AIDRDSR
-362 SLTERFNTGDSSV
+362 SLTERFVSGDSSF
-375 FTNQNTTAKTQNQ
+375 FTNQNTTARTKNQ

-398 QIDSS
+398 QIDSN
-403 NSLIIR
+403 NSLIVR
-409 PNFTYQN
+409 PNFSYQETESNNN
-416 TEANNRSISTGTR
+416 TISNITK
-429 GKLTN
+429 GKLINTN
-434 LTLTDQTTNNM
+434 STNQTTTSV
-445 GDGYNGSID
+445 GSGYNGSID

-461 KTKGRTFSLNI
+461 KTKGRTFSINL
-472 TGGATTNNGNG
+472 TGGANTNNSDGT
-483 KNYTKAFNYLI
+483 NYNNITTT
-494 LKDSLIDQISTS
+494 SGTSTTDQISNNK
-506 RSDGS
+506 SDGS
-511 NISTNISYT
+511 NISTNLSYT

-525 NQLIEIGFNH
+525 NQLIEIGYNY
-535 SYRISTSDKKTLG
+535 SYRMSTSNRQTFSYDAATQS
-548 YNTTTKDY
+548 YTKGVDS
-556 TDNVAT
+556 
-562 LTNKFENVNYSD
+562 LTNRFENTNYSN
-574 RGSLG
+574 RASLG

-592 MGLQFATLNSANQ
+592 MGVQFATLTSDNRSKNI
-605 TKPGNDVNKTFTNL
+605 NFNNNFVNL

-646 SVSQLQPIIDNSDIT
+646 SVSQLQPVPDVSDIT
-661 NIKQG
+661 NIKNG

-692 LFALFNV
+692 LFAMFNL
-699 STTSNKIVNNI
+699 SNTSNKIVSNV
-710 NQTPNGFQTTTYTNR
+710 NQLSNGYQTTTYTNL
-725 NGAYNLSGYVNYG
+725 NGAYSLSGYVNYG

-749 FTTNAAHSR
+749 FTTNLAHSR
-758 DVSIVHSL
+758 DVSIIHSPL
-766 NPSLANDTLNYTYN
+766 LANANDTINYTYN
-780 TSIGQTVGTGFNIKE
+780 SSIGQTIGTGFNIKE
-795 KLDLNFSATS
+795 KFDLNFTATS
-805 TYYIAKNSNQASSSS
+805 TFYIAKNSNQASSSS
-820 NTNYFTQNIS
+820 NTNYFTQNIT

-849 NYTGGLSTGYNA
+849 NYTGGLATSYNA

-868 SLSKLLFKNQSGELK
+868 SLSKLLFKNQAGELK

-891 QNVSVT
+891 QNVSVS
-897 RTVSANYIVDQQS
+897 RTVNANYVVDQQS

-924 LRKFAGAN
+924 LRKFAGAG

-942 MRGMNLRNAP
+942 MRGTNMRNMP
-952 KF
+952 RF

>member
-7 FLSCLLITTISFAQT
+7 FLSCFLVTTISLAQS

-61 PDGTFELKNISFG
+61 TDGTFELKNISFG

-85 RPINKTI
+85 KPVNKTI
-92 TLTKENAMVDLGDV
+92 TLSKENAVVDLGDV

-118 IVQTSPIVIRKDTIE
+118 IVQTSPITIRKDTIE

-200 KVQIYD
+200 KIQVYD

-233 RRKGLFGKAMAG
+233 RRKGFFGKAMAG

-296 RGGQGG
+296 RGGAGG
-302 GGGNFG
+302 GGG
-308 AAGATISG
+308 AISLIGG

-355 AIDRDTK
+355 AINRDTR
-362 SLTERFNTGDSSV
+362 SLTERFNSGDSSI
-375 FTNQNTTAKTQNQ
+375 FTNQNTTARTQNQ
-388 NHRINFNIET
+388 NHRVNFNIET
-398 QIDSS
+398 QIDSN
-403 NSLIIR
+403 NSLIVR
-409 PNFTYQN
+409 PNFSYQN
-416 TEANNRSISTGTR
+416 TEANNRSVSTGTR

-434 LTLTDQTTNNM
+434 LTLTDQTTNNTS
-445 GDGYNGSID
+445 DGYNGSID

-461 KTKGRTFSLNI
+461 KTRGRSLSINF
-472 TGGATTNNGNG
+472 TGGANTNDGVG
-483 KNYTKAFNYLI
+483 KNYTTYSDYLTSR
-494 LKDSLIDQISTS
+494 DSLIDQISTS
-506 RSDGS
+506 KSDGK
-511 NISTNISYT
+511 NISTNVSYT
-520 EPVGK
+520 EPIGK
-525 NQLIEIGFNH
+525 NQLIEIGYNY
-535 SYRISTSDKKTLG
+535 SYRISTSDRQTLA
-548 YNTTTKDY
+548 YNTTSKDY
-556 TDNVAT
+556 TDVVAS
-562 LTNKFENVNYSD
+562 LTNKFENINYSN

-592 MGLQFATLNSANQ
+592 MGLQFATLNSVNQ
-605 TKPGNDVNKTFTNL
+605 TKTGSDVNKTFTNL

-624 FTYNFTRSKN
+624 FTYNFTRTKN

-646 SVSQLQPIIDNSDIT
+646 SVTQLQPIIDNSDVT
-661 NIKQG
+661 NIRQG
-666 NPNLGQEFSNSL
+666 NPDLGQEFTNSL

-692 LFALFNV
+692 LFATFNV
-699 STTSNKIVNNI
+699 STTSNKIVSNV
-710 NQTPNGFQTTTYTNR
+710 NQTKNGFQSTTYTNM
-725 NGAYNLSGYVNYG
+725 NGAYNVSGYVNYG

-758 DVSIVHSL
+758 DVNIIHSL
-766 NPSLANDTLNYTYN
+766 NPLFAKDTLNYTYN
-780 TSIGQTVGTGFNIKE
+780 TSIGQTIGTGFNIKE
-795 KLDLNFSATS
+795 KFDLNFTATS
-805 TYYIAKNSNQASSSS
+805 TFFIAKNSNQASSSS
-820 NTNYFTQNIS
+820 NTNYFTQNIT

-849 NYTGGLSTGYNA
+849 NYTGGLAAGYNA

-868 SLSKLLFKNQSGELK
+868 SLSKLLFKNQAGELK

-891 QNVSVT
+891 QNVSVSRNVT
-897 RTVSANYIVDQQS
+897 ANYVVDQQS

-924 LRKFAGAN
+924 LRKFAGAG
-932 QQMPSMFRNM
+932 QQMPAMFRNM
-942 MRGMNLRNAP
+942 MRGTNMRNMP
-952 KF
+952 RF

>member
-7 FLSCLLITTISFAQT
+7 FLSCLLITTISLAQT

-33 VGKQSLKD
+33 IGKQSLKD
-41 ASITVLESKD
+41 ASITVLDSKD

-61 PDGTFELKNISFG
+61 TDGSFELKNIALG
-74 KMLVQITFQGY
+74 KMIVQITFQGY
-85 RPINKTI
+85 RPVNKTV
-92 TLTKENAMVDLGDV
+92 TLTKENTIVDLGEV
-106 NMLVQSKDLQEV
+106 RMTIQSKDLQEV
-118 IVQTSPIVIRKDTIE
+118 IVQTSPITIRKDTIE

-172 SRVLVDGKRFFGD
+172 QRVLVDGKRFFGD

-200 KVQIYD
+200 KIQVYD

-296 RGGQGG
+296 RGGSTGG
-302 GGGNFG
+302 GG
-308 AAGATISG
+308 ATATISG
-316 LGGGGSSNG
+316 LGGGGSSSG
-325 ITTTI
+325 ITTTV

-362 SLTERFNTGDSSV
+362 SLTERFVTGDSSF
-375 FTNQNTTAKTQNQ
+375 FTNQNTTARTKNQ

-403 NSLIIR
+403 NSLIVR
-409 PNFTYQN
+409 PNFNYQETESNNN
-416 TEANNRSISTGTR
+416 TISNITKGKLVNTNSTNQTTSSTGS
-429 GKLTN
+429 
-434 LTLTDQTTNNM
+434 
-445 GDGYNGSID
+445 GYNGTLD

-461 KTKGRTFSLNI
+461 KTKGRTFSINV
-472 TGGATTNNGNG
+472 TGGANTNNSDGT
-483 KNYTKAFNYLI
+483 NYSNITTTSGTQNTN
-494 LKDSLIDQISTS
+494 QISNST
-506 RSDGS
+506 SDGS
-511 NISTNISYT
+511 NISTNLSYT

-525 NQLIEIGFNH
+525 NQLIEIGYNY
-535 SYRISTSDKKTLG
+535 SYKLSMSNKQTLAYDAVTQG
-548 YNTTTKDY
+548 YTKSVDS
-556 TDNVAT
+556 
-562 LTNKFENVNYSD
+562 LTNKFDNSNYSN
-574 RGSLG
+574 RASLG

-592 MGLQFATLNSANQ
+592 MGVQFATLTS
-605 TKPGNDVNKTFTNL
+605 DNKSKNINFSNNFINL
-619 FPTAN
+619 YPTAN

-646 SVSQLQPIIDNSDIT
+646 SVSQLQPVPDNSDVT
-661 NIKQG
+661 NIKNG
-666 NPNLGQEFSNSL
+666 NPYLNQEFSNSL
-678 RVFYSSFDIFKLRN
+678 RIFYSSFDIFKLRN
-692 LFALFNV
+692 LFAVFNL
-699 STTSNKIVNNI
+699 SNTSNKIVSNVK
-710 NQTPNGFQTTTYTNR
+710 QLTNGYQTTSYSNM
-725 NGAYNLSGYVNYG
+725 NGAYSLSGYVNYG
-738 FQFGKNKIRLN
+738 FQFGKQKIRLN
-749 FTTNAAHSR
+749 FTTNVAHSR
-758 DVSIVHSL
+758 DVSIIHSTL
-766 NPSLANDTLNYTYN
+766 LANANDTINYTYN
-780 TSIGQTVGTGFNIKE
+780 SSIGQTIGTGFNIKE
-795 KLDLNFSATS
+795 KLDLNFTATS
-805 TYYIAKNSNQASSSS
+805 TYYIAKNSNQASSAS

-868 SLSKLLFKNQSGELK
+868 SLSKLLFKNQAGELK

-891 QNVSVT
+891 QNVSVS
-897 RTVSANYIVDQQS
+897 RTVTANYVTDQQS

-924 LRKFAGAN
+924 LRKFAGAG

-942 MRGMNLRNAP
+942 MRGTNMRNMP
-952 KF
+952 RF